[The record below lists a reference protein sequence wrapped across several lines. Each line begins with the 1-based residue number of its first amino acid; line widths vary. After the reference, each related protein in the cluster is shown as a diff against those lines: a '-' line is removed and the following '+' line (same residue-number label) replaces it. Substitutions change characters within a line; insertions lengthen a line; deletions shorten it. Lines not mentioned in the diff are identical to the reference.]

1 MNTDN
6 EKNGTADTEQLLQV
20 PDKKETKPDSK
31 AISKTERLEEKLKTL
46 CEKREK
52 AFTAQSVAEKKTKE
66 IDEQINKIKT
76 ELHNDEIRV
85 LDNFCKA
92 KNLTVK
98 NILDFLS
105 AVTEKMT
112 LPEAAALLDIKL
124 EDGGS
129 DREQ

>member
-1 MNTDN
+1 MNIDN
-6 EKNGTADTEQLLQV
+6 EKSGTADTERLLQV
-20 PDKKETKPDSK
+20 PEKKENKPDSK
-31 AISKTERLEEKLKTL
+31 VVSKTERLSEKLKML

-52 AFTAQSVAEKKTKE
+52 AFTAQSAAEKKTKE

-98 NILDFLS
+98 IILDFLS
-105 AVTEKMT
+105 AVAEKMT
-112 LPEAAALLDIKL
+112 LPEAAALLDIKI
-124 EDGGS
+124 EDGGNK
-129 DREQ
+129 RE

>member
-1 MNTDN
+1 MNIND

-20 PDKKETKPDSK
+20 PEKKETKPDSK
-31 AISKTERLEEKLKTL
+31 VISKTERLSEKLKML

-52 AFTAQSVAEKKTKE
+52 AFTAQSAAEKKTKE
-66 IDEQINKIKT
+66 IDEQINKIKS

-105 AVTEKMT
+105 VVTEKMT
-112 LPEAAALLDIKL
+112 LPEAAALLDIRL
-124 EDGGS
+124 EDGGNK
-129 DREQ
+129 RE